1 MELSVCFFS
10 VSFVVFLLM
19 FCLLVL
25 PYYVVNK
32 DEYIA
37 ATWNSETPEP
47 IKLEFGT
54 IVYVQHTT
62 LHAKINSYRIRDIGG
77 MG

>member
-1 MELSVCFFS
+1 MFFS

-32 DEYIA
+32 DEYIMTGA
-37 ATWNSETPEP
+37 N
-47 IKLEFGT
+47 
-54 IVYVQHTT
+54 
-62 LHAKINSYRIRDIGG
+62 IGRCG
-77 MG
+77 VEACLFILISCSRRS